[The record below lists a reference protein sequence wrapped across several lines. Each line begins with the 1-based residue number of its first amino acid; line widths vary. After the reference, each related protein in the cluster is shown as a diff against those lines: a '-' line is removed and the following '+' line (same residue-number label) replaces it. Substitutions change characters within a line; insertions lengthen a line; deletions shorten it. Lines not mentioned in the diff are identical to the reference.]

1 MQLKVF
7 YFLEDKC
14 RMDLSALV
22 TKEDLGDIISV
33 TSEGK
38 VLQLEHESGDVFLDW
53 DCLEVFLKDELD
65 ALE

>member
-1 MQLKVF
+1 
-7 YFLEDKC
+7 
-14 RMDLSALV
+14 MDLSALA

-53 DCLEVFLKDELD
+53 DCLEFFLKDELD